1 MKLTQNVGTLDRI
14 ARLGLGAVL
23 GVLFIAG
30 IVAAPLSYLVG
41 LLSVIMLATGALG
54 FCPIYA
60 LVGVRTCPI
69 QRV

>member
-1 MKLTQNVGTLDRI
+1 MKLTQNVGTIDRI

-23 GVLFIAG
+23 GVVFLAG

-41 LLSVIMLATGALG
+41 VLTIIMLATGALG

-60 LVGVRTCPI
+60 ILGVRTCPI

>member
-1 MKLTQNVGTLDRI
+1 MFL
-14 ARLGLGAVL
+14 
-23 GVLFIAG
+23 AG
-30 IVAAPLSYLVG
+30 IVVAPLGYLVG